1 MSEVTYM
8 FQRAYVLRVALLIVF
23 SMVLGCSKS
32 VRYGDPKGIETV
44 SIEFGSTDL
53 QKVAEEMT
61 RSLLVSQLVVEG
73 NRPLITVQDVKN
85 LTSEYIDTR
94 AITDSIRTELAR
106 SGVVRFVVD
115 EEAMAQ
121 QVSELDRQQ
130 EGEYYDQE
138 MIAEKGKMLGAA
150 YRLEGS
156 IRSIVKQ
163 NSDVKDVHYKVN
175 LQVWEIRT
183 GILEWSDE
191 TDIRKIRD

>member
-1 MSEVTYM
+1 M
-8 FQRAYVLRVALLIVF
+8 FQRTYVLRVALLIVF

-53 QKVAEEMT
+53 HKVAEEMT
-61 RSLLVSQLVVEG
+61 RSMLVSQLVVEG

-130 EGEYYDQE
+130 DGEYYDQE

-163 NSDVKDVHYKVN
+163 SSDVKDVYYKVN

>member
-1 MSEVTYM
+1 M

-61 RSLLVSQLVVEG
+61 RSLLVSKLVVEG

-183 GILEWSDE
+183 VILEWSDE

>member
-1 MSEVTYM
+1 M
-8 FQRAYVLRVALLIVF
+8 FQRTYVLRVALLIVF

-53 QKVAEEMT
+53 HKVAEEMT
-61 RSLLVSQLVVEG
+61 RSMLVSQLVVEG

-130 EGEYYDQE
+130 DGEYYDQE
-138 MIAEKGKMLGAA
+138 TIAEKGKMLGAA

-163 NSDVKDVHYKVN
+163 NSDVKDVYYKVN

>member
-1 MSEVTYM
+1 M
-8 FQRAYVLRVALLIVF
+8 FQRGYVLRVAILIVF

-32 VRYGDPKGIETV
+32 VRYGDSKGIETV

-53 QKVAEEMT
+53 QKIAEEMT
-61 RSLLVSQLVVEG
+61 RSMLVSQLVVTG
-73 NRPLITVQDVKN
+73 NRPLMTVQDVKN

-121 QVSELDRQQ
+121 QVSELERQQ
-130 EGEYYDQE
+130 DGEYYNQE
-138 MIAEKGKMLGAA
+138 VIAERGKMLGAA

-163 NSDVKDVHYKVN
+163 NSDVKEVYYKVN
-175 LQVWEIRT
+175 LQVWEIQT

>member
-1 MSEVTYM
+1 M
-8 FQRAYVLRVALLIVF
+8 FQRTYVLRVALLIVF

>member
-1 MSEVTYM
+1 M
-8 FQRAYVLRVALLIVF
+8 FQRGYVLRVAILIVF

-32 VRYGDPKGIETV
+32 VRYGDSKGIETV

-53 QKVAEEMT
+53 QKIAEEMT
-61 RSLLVSQLVVEG
+61 RSMLVSQLVVTG
-73 NRPLITVQDVKN
+73 NRPLMTVQDVKN

-121 QVSELDRQQ
+121 QVSELERQQ
-130 EGEYYDQE
+130 DGEYYNQE
-138 MIAEKGKMLGAA
+138 VTAERGKMLGAA

-163 NSDVKDVHYKVN
+163 NSDVKDVYYKVN
-175 LQVWEIRT
+175 LQVWEIQT

>member
-1 MSEVTYM
+1 M
-8 FQRAYVLRVALLIVF
+8 FQRGYVLRVAILIVF
-23 SMVLGCSKS
+23 CMVLGCSKS
-32 VRYGDPKGIETV
+32 VRYGDSKGIETV

-53 QKVAEEMT
+53 QKIAEEMT
-61 RSLLVSQLVVEG
+61 RSMLVSQLVVTG
-73 NRPLITVQDVKN
+73 NRPLMTVQDVKN

-121 QVSELDRQQ
+121 QVSELERQQ
-130 EGEYYDQE
+130 DGEYYNQE
-138 MIAEKGKMLGAA
+138 VTAERGKMLGAA

-163 NSDVKDVHYKVN
+163 NSDVKDVYYKVN
-175 LQVWEIRT
+175 LQVWEIQT

>member
-1 MSEVTYM
+1 
-8 FQRAYVLRVALLIVF
+8 
-23 SMVLGCSKS
+23 MVLGCSKS

>member
-1 MSEVTYM
+1 M
-8 FQRAYVLRVALLIVF
+8 FQRGYVLRVAILIVF

-32 VRYGDPKGIETV
+32 VRYGDSKGIETV

-53 QKVAEEMT
+53 QKIAEEMT
-61 RSLLVSQLVVEG
+61 RSMLVSQLVVTG
-73 NRPLITVQDVKN
+73 NRPLMTVQDVKN

-121 QVSELDRQQ
+121 QVSELERQQ
-130 EGEYYDQE
+130 DGEYYNQE
-138 MIAEKGKMLGAA
+138 VIAERGKMLGAA

-163 NSDVKDVHYKVN
+163 NSDVKDVYYKVN
-175 LQVWEIRT
+175 LQVWEIQT

>member
-1 MSEVTYM
+1 M
-8 FQRAYVLRVALLIVF
+8 FQRGYVLRVAILIVF

-32 VRYGDPKGIETV
+32 VRYGDSKGIETV

-53 QKVAEEMT
+53 QKIAEEMT
-61 RSLLVSQLVVEG
+61 RSMLVSQLVVTG
-73 NRPLITVQDVKN
+73 NRPLMTVQDVKN

-121 QVSELDRQQ
+121 QVSELERQQ
-130 EGEYYDQE
+130 DGEYYNQE
-138 MIAEKGKMLGAA
+138 VTAERGKMLGAA

-163 NSDVKDVHYKVN
+163 NSDVKDVYLSLIH
-175 LQVWEIRT
+175 I
-183 GILEWSDE
+183 
-191 TDIRKIRD
+191 